1 MGGGDARFAGR
12 VAIVT
17 GAGAGMGRQ
26 VALDLAREG
35 ARVVG
40 SDIDAQSLDVLRKDL
55 ESLGAQCLAVPCDMA
70 SRAQVDALVAKTM
83 GRFARLDILINNAGL
98 LLTGT
103 IEETT
108 DEIIDRT
115 LDVNVKG
122 ILYAVRAVTPIMKE
136 QGYGRIVNNA
146 SITGKNGDNSTVFAY
161 GASKG
166 AVISLT
172 RSVARQLGPFGV
184 TANAVAP
191 HAIMTGMMSYWDE
204 EKKKSISDRIPVRR
218 LGTVEDVSALM
229 RFLASEEAGFINGE
243 TVNINGGYYMD

>member
-1 MGGGDARFAGR
+1 MEKSSRRFEGR

-17 GAGAGMGRQ
+17 GAAKGMGRE
-26 VALDLAREG
+26 VCLDFAREG

-40 SDIDAQSLDVLRKDL
+40 SDIDPQGLELLRK
-55 ESLGAQCLAVPCDMA
+55 EIEVIGAQCDVVVCDVA
-70 SRAQVDALVAKTM
+70 SRAQVDAMITKTM
-83 GRFARLDILINNAGL
+83 DRFGRVDILINNAGL
-98 LLTGT
+98 LLAGT

-115 LDVNVKG
+115 LDINVKG
-122 ILYAVRAVTPIMKE
+122 ILYAIRAVTPIMKK
-136 QGYGRIVNNA
+136 QRYGKIVNVS
-146 SITGKNGDNSTVFAY
+146 SITGKNGDNTTFFVY

-184 TANAVAP
+184 NTNAVAP

-204 EKKKSISDRIPVRR
+204 EKKKSISDKIPVRR

-229 RFLASEEAGFINGE
+229 RFLASDEASFINGE

>member
-1 MGGGDARFAGR
+1 MEKSSRRFEGR

-17 GAGAGMGRQ
+17 GAAKGMGRE
-26 VALDLAREG
+26 VCLDFAREG

-40 SDIDAQSLDVLRKDL
+40 SDIDPQGLELLRKDI
-55 ESLGAQCLAVPCDMA
+55 EAIGAQCDVVVCDVA
-70 SRAQVDALVAKTM
+70 SRAQVDAMVKRAM
-83 GRFARLDILINNAGL
+83 DRFGRVDILINNAGL
-98 LLTGT
+98 LLAGT

-115 LDVNVKG
+115 LDINVKG
-122 ILYAVRAVTPIMKE
+122 ILYAIRAVTPIMKK
-136 QGYGRIVNNA
+136 QRYGKIVNVS
-146 SITGKNGDNSTVFAY
+146 SITGKNGDNTTFFVY

-184 TANAVAP
+184 NTNAVAP

-204 EKKKSISDRIPVRR
+204 EKKKSISDKIPVRR

-229 RFLASEEAGFINGE
+229 RFLASDEASFINGE